1 MVTSSDGRQRRLIR
15 QPAFTRD
22 IEKIRQSS
30 ERAREAIAGME
41 RVVTRIPEQG
51 MAVPG
56 RRGFRSFPFHTDS
69 ASYLVIYSFNDRE
82 VVLIAVRQ
90 VRSGVF

>member
-1 MVTSSDGRQRRLIR
+1 VTSSAGRPRRLIR
-15 QPAFTRD
+15 QPAFARD

-30 ERAREAIAGME
+30 ERAREAIAGLE

-56 RRGFRSFPFHTDS
+56 KPGFRSFPFHTES
-69 ASYLVIYSFNDRE
+69 VSYLVIYTFDDHE

>member
-1 MVTSSDGRQRRLIR
+1 VTSSDSRRRRLVR

-22 IEKIRQSS
+22 IEKIQRSS
-30 ERAREAIAGME
+30 ERAHEAVAGME
-41 RVVTRIPEQG
+41 RVVARIPEQG

-56 RRGFRSFPFHTDS
+56 RPGFRSFPFHTDS
-69 ASYLVIYSFNDRE
+69 AAYLVIYTFNDRE

-90 VRSGVF
+90 VRSGLF